1 MRRHYPLEPYALHP
15 VIQVLR
21 AGRPAFYPEASEELL
36 LTMAHDGQHLELLRE
51 LGLTAYMVVPLLARG
66 RTFGALTLA
75 LAHASR
81 RYGLADL
88 ALAEDLAYR
97 IALALDNARLYREA
111 QEEIASRL
119 RTEAALRQARDELE
133 WRVRERTAALI
144 QTNESLRREM
154 AERQQVEEQVRQ
166 QRATLAQ
173 REKLAAMGSLLTGVA
188 HELNNPLAVVMMRAD
203 VLHEEL
209 QEGPL
214 AEQVHA
220 ITQAA
225 ERCVRIVNSFLTLAR
240 QPPPERRPVQLNTV
254 IEEALQLLVYMLQVD
269 DIAVELDLAP
279 DLPTL
284 WADPHQ
290 LHQVVLNLVTNAH
303 QALHEVPAPR
313 RLTLTTRHD
322 PAGPSVSLKVAD
334 TGPGIPPAI
343 RARLFEPFFTT
354 KPLGLGTG
362 LGLPLCQG
370 IIEGHDGTISL
381 QSQSGHGAVFL
392 IELPVKAR
400 SRERVSGSRERGPR
414 RGQRADCGHPGR
426 RR

>member
-1 MRRHYPLEPYALHP
+1 M
-15 VIQVLR
+15 
-21 AGRPAFYPEASEELL
+21 
-36 LTMAHDGQHLELLRE
+36 
-51 LGLTAYMVVPLLARG
+51 
-66 RTFGALTLA
+66 
-75 LAHASR
+75 
-81 RYGLADL
+81 
-88 ALAEDLAYR
+88 
-97 IALALDNARLYREA
+97 
-111 QEEIASRL
+111 
-119 RTEAALRQARDELE
+119 
-133 WRVRERTAALI
+133 RERTAALI

-166 QRATLAQ
+166 QRATLAH

-254 IEEALQLLVYMLQVD
+254 VEEALQLLVYMLQVD

-303 QALHEVPAPR
+303 QALHEVSAPR

-400 SRERVSGSRERGPR
+400 AESESPVLVSEAPAVGSELTAAILVVDDEPAVVRALAHLLRRMGHEVDTAADGRLALEKLQTRAYDLILSDLRMPKCDGPGLYHALPAPLSAALPAHHLPHR
-414 RGQRADCGHPGR
+414 RHIGSGGASLPGADWYAPPD
-426 RR
+426 